1 MYAGGRGYPEIP
13 EKQKYDTGRDGGQA
27 WRHGAG
33 GQ

>member
-1 MYAGGRGYPEIP
+1 MQVGEVIPEIP
-13 EKQKYDTGRDGGQA
+13 EKQKYDTGRDGEET